1 MNIKAIIAS
10 AAVAAAT
17 IFTPAAEAGVAC
29 GSSSFVINSDYS
41 DAYMMF
47 HNGGNATFTD
57 DYGNKAYGRWMW
69 SGSDAVTRVA
79 GVTLTWENARNATCD
94 FHY

>member
-1 MNIKAIIAS
+1 MNFKAIIAS

-29 GSSSFVINSDYS
+29 GSNSFVINSSSS

-57 DYGNKAYGRWMW
+57 ESGGKSYGRWAW
-69 SGSDAVTRVA
+69 SGPDAVSRLNGRTTVWD
-79 GVTLTWENARNATCD
+79 GVRNRACD